1 MSSVV
6 APASRSGRRRL
17 APCLA
22 IGSLLFGLPGLLGCG
37 ASPPRGGAHDVR
49 PSPARDQLV
58 ALPAD
63 GASARPTPAGVAVSA
78 GFVPV
83 AVSAIG
89 SDVFWVLGST
99 RCGSAPCASVLRT
112 LDGGRTFL
120 AIPAPPSRVV
130 QPAIATPGG
139 PDQRVLGA
147 ISDVRFADRRDGW
160 VFGGDLFSTH
170 DGGASWRRVP
180 MPGPVRRLEATGGEV
195 WAVTAIGGGYQLYRS
210 AVGEDVWHQVSTP
223 ITLSPPG
230 PDVALVPHGVA
241 LVDNNAGGAGS
252 VFVSRGGAPFTA
264 TWSPCR
270 AGARGNLAAGTG
282 GLWLACST
290 DGQTVLARS
299 TDEGGHFTAV
309 PSPPVPGDGRV
320 LGVAGGDVVLRAD
333 GGTLYRSTDAGRS
346 WHPRPVP
353 DVPSDGT
360 WASVGFTNGLD
371 GFAVHA
377 SVPKGVWRTVDGGA
391 SWRPLSFGAAPASL

>member
-1 MSSVV
+1 M
-6 APASRSGRRRL
+6 AL
-17 APCLA
+17 CLA
-22 IGSLLFGLPGLLGCG
+22 AGLLLGCG
-37 ASPPRGGAHDVR
+37 ASRPGAGHDVR
-49 PSPARDQLV
+49 PTGGVGVQDQRIV
-58 ALPAD
+58 VPAD
-63 GASARPTPAGVAVSA
+63 GASTHPTPVGAPVSA

-99 RCGSAPCASVLRT
+99 RCGGTPCASVLRT
-112 LDGGRTFL
+112 LDGGRSFR
-120 AIPAPPSRVV
+120 AIPAPDSRVV

-139 PDQRVLGA
+139 PDERVVGA
-147 ISDVRFADRRDGW
+147 ISDLRFADRRDGW
-160 VFGGDLFSTH
+160 IFGGDLFSTH

-180 MPGPVRRLEATGGEV
+180 MPGPVLHLEATGGEV
-195 WAVTAIGGGYQLYRS
+195 WAVTALGAGYQLYRS

-223 ITLSPPG
+223 ITLGPPG

-252 VFVSRGGAPFTA
+252 VFVSRDGAPFTA

-282 GLWLACST
+282 GLWLACSAG
-290 DGQTVLARS
+290 GQTVLARS
-299 TDEGGHFTAV
+299 TDNGGHFTAV
-309 PSPPVPGDGRV
+309 PSPPLSGDGRV
-320 LGVAGGDVVLRAD
+320 LGVAGGDVVVRAL
-333 GGTLYRSTDAGRS
+333 GGSLYRSTDAGRD
-346 WHPRPVP
+346 WRPTPVA

-360 WASVGFTNGLD
+360 WGGVAFTNDWD

-377 SVPKGVWRTVDGGA
+377 SAPKGVWRTVDGGA
-391 SWRPLSFGAAPASL
+391 SWHQLTFGAPASAL